1 MVSLDRELFSDV
13 PGRRVVDEGGTPW
26 LGTPWL
32 GWVDT
37 AALLSQARAYE
48 LAGSV
53 RHAEAAYSALIVA
66 ATRQQDHAT
75 LAAAFRHRAVLAH
88 QAGDTVRARSALQQS
103 YAVATILGDRRL
115 TAETLNTL
123 GGLELETRNL
133 AAAETALLEAEA
145 LASEEPAVL
154 ARVEQNLG
162 IVANIRGQHDAAEAH
177 YRRSLAAYEALPDL
191 HGSAIAHHN
200 LGMLAADRGDLGQA
214 AAHYDACERL
224 AEGSHDAHLVALC
237 LLNRAEVLVALGR
250 SGEARRDVGSAE
262 QGFHALGAHFDAA
275 DVHRVLALCDR
286 ADGLLGQAEVRLG
299 QARELAKITGALL
312 TEAEVTRDLGRLYA
326 ETGRVKEA
334 HATLREAAQAFEELG
349 AAADAATTERE
360 MAQLGPAGSVH

>member
-1 MVSLDRELFSDV
+1 MTKHALDEA
-13 PGRRVVDEGGTPW
+13 
-26 LGTPWL
+26 GTPWL

-37 AALLSQARAYE
+37 AALLGQAEAYE
-48 LAGSV
+48 LAGSL

-75 LAAAFRHRAVLAH
+75 LAVAFRRRAVLAH
-88 QAGDTVRARSALQQS
+88 HAGDAARARSALQQS
-103 YAVATILGDRRL
+103 YAVATMLGDRRL

-133 AAAETALLEAEA
+133 AAAETALLEAEV

-162 IVANIRGQHDAAEAH
+162 IVANIRGEHEAAEAH
-177 YRRSLAAYEALPDL
+177 YRRSLAAYDALPDP

-200 LGMLAADRGDLGQA
+200 LGMLAADRGDNARA
-214 AAHYDACERL
+214 AEHFDRCEAL
-224 AEGSHDAHLVALC
+224 AMPSGDAHLVALC

-250 SGEARRDVGSAE
+250 AAEARRDAAAAE
-262 QGFHALGAHFDAA
+262 GTFQGMGAHFDAA

-286 ADGLLGQAEVRLG
+286 AEGQLRQAETRLE
-299 QARELAKITGALL
+299 QARELARLTGGPL
-312 TEAEVTRDLGRLYA
+312 TEAEVLRDLGRIYA
-326 ETGRVKEA
+326 ETDRAPQGVKF
-334 HATLREAAQAFEELG
+334 LREAAEAFAKVG
-349 AAADAATTERE
+349 ARRECEATTAEAARI
-360 MAQLGPAGSVH
+360 GSRAG